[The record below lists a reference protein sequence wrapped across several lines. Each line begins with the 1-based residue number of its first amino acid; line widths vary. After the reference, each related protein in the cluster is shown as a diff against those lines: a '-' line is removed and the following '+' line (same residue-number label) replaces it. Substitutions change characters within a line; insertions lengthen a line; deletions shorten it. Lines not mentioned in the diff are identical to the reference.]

1 MTSID
6 PISAC
11 PTEELILFHYGEL
24 DGADK
29 LRVEQHLQQCRSCCN
44 ELGNL
49 REFLNLVPAGVP
61 ELSASELRS
70 FNSRVMAQ
78 LPRRRRF
85 SRPAMGWALA
95 GALVLMLS
103 LNLRQQ
109 IEPQVPA
116 PAPMVAEQ
124 EVLDKFELLQNLD
137 LLDNLEVLQQ
147 LASQG

>member
-29 LRVEQHLQQCRSCCN
+29 LRVEQHLQQCHSCGN
-44 ELGNL
+44 ELGKL
-49 REFLNLVPAGVP
+49 RKFLALVPTGVP
-61 ELSASELRS
+61 ELTASELRD

-85 SRPAMGWALA
+85 GRPALGWALA
-95 GALVLMLS
+95 GALVLMLT

-109 IEPQVPA
+109 IEPHVPA

-124 EVLDKFELLQNLD
+124 EVLDQIELLQNLD
-137 LLDNLEVLQQ
+137 LLENLDLLQQ